1 MTIDH
6 AINECDRLA
15 TAYVTASGGSDKG
28 KADAAFHRLLVA
40 IEGLKLEGH
49 KHLANKILVGALHD
63 AMHAAS
69 ASLRDALNAQR
80 NVA

>member
-6 AINECDRLA
+6 AVNECERLA
-15 TAYVTASGGSDKG
+15 TSYVAASGGNDKG

-40 IEGLKLEGH
+40 IEGLKLEGQRT
-49 KHLANKILVGALHD
+49 LANKILVGALHD

-69 ASLRDALNAQR
+69 AAIRDALDAQR
-80 NVA
+80 SVA

>member
-6 AINECDRLA
+6 AVNECERLA
-15 TAYVTASGGSDKG
+15 TAYVTASAGSDKG
-28 KADAAFHRLLVA
+28 KADSAFHRLPVA
-40 IEGLKLEGH
+40 IEGLKMEGQRT
-49 KHLANKILVGALHD
+49 LANKILVGALHD

-80 NVA
+80 SVA